1 MAETMEVVKRDGRHE
16 PVAFEKVQERIV
28 RHSDGLA
35 INPTYIA
42 QQVLIRIVD
51 GIKTSELDEITAKFA
66 ESLSTTH
73 PDYGVL
79 AARIAISNHQ
89 KCTASTFVEAM
100 EQIAA
105 IKDRSGLSANLL
117 ADDFLAIVRAN
128 AELIESKI
136 DYNRDY
142 LFDYFGFKTLEKA
155 YLLQDKLA
163 RKVLERP
170 QHLWM
175 RVAIGIGGLNLKKAF
190 ETYELLSTK
199 QYTHATPTLFNAGTK
214 RPQLSSCFLLGVS
227 DSIVDIYKTFY

>member
-1 MAETMEVVKRDGRHE
+1 MAETMEVVKRDGSRE
-16 PVAFEKVQERIV
+16 PVAFEKVQKRIES
-28 RHSDGLA
+28 HSHGLTV
-35 INPTYIA
+35 NPTYVA
-42 QQVLIRIVD
+42 QQVLIRIVN
-51 GIKTSELDEITAKFA
+51 GIKTSELDTITAKFA

-89 KCTASTFVEAM
+89 KCTAPTFVGAM
-100 EQIAA
+100 EQVAA
-105 IKDRSGLSANLL
+105 VKDRSGAPANLL
-117 ADDFLAIVRAN
+117 ADEFLAIIHAN

-136 DYNRDY
+136 VYDRDF

-163 RKVLERP
+163 GKVFERP

-175 RVAIGIGGLNLKKAF
+175 RVAIGIWGTNLEKGF

-199 QYTHATPTLFNAGTK
+199 QYTHATPT
-214 RPQLSSCFLLGVS
+214 
-227 DSIVDIYKTFY
+227 

>member
-1 MAETMEVVKRDGRHE
+1 MMRGAAVSGFHISNRMAETMEVVKRDGRRE
-16 PVAFEKVQERIV
+16 PVAFEKVQARIV
-28 RHSDGLA
+28 SHAAGLT

-89 KCTASTFVEAM
+89 KCTAPTFAGAM
-100 EQIAA
+100 EQVAA
-105 IKDRSGLSANLL
+105 IKDRRGGDANLL
-117 ADDFLAIVRAN
+117 ADDFLALVRAY
-128 AELIESKI
+128 ADMIESKI
-136 DYNRDY
+136 DYTRDF

-163 RKVLERP
+163 RVVLEVHFVF
-170 QHLWM
+170 Q
-175 RVAIGIGGLNLKKAF
+175 
-190 ETYELLSTK
+190 
-199 QYTHATPTLFNAGTK
+199 
-214 RPQLSSCFLLGVS
+214 
-227 DSIVDIYKTFY
+227 